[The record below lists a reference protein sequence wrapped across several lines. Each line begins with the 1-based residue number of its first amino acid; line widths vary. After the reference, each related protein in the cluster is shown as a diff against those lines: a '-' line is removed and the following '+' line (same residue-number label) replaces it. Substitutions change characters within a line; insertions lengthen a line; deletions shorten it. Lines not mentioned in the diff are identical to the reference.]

1 MPKGKGALQA
11 NRITTAM
18 TAGQGVVEVE
28 LDQLQPTPN
37 QPRRYFSEEAHL
49 TLVQSIKE
57 HGIIQPLVVRKTEQN
72 QYQIIAGERRYRAA
86 TEVGLKS
93 VPIIIKEITE
103 KEAKE
108 IALVDNLQRDDLN
121 PLDEVDAILEILA
134 LKLDV
139 TVKEITLLLY
149 QMANEDKGNINR
161 NVTVN
166 QTGELVEQT
175 FAQLGRHTRQSFVR
189 NRLPLLKLPDDVLE
203 PLRAG
208 KLPYTKAVEVAKVKD
223 KKARAKLLNQAL
235 LGAGVKELRQAR
247 QGLVKQSSK
256 SVDGGI
262 GELLEL
268 AKSTKSNLTAKRLS
282 ALEGQK
288 LKQAKELLNKLQEL
302 LGE

>member
-28 LDQLQPTPN
+28 LAQLQPTPN

-93 VPIIIKEITE
+93 VPAIIKEITE

-121 PLDEVDAILEILA
+121 PLDEVDGILEILA

-139 TVKEITLLLY
+139 TVKEVTALLY
-149 QMANEDKGNINR
+149 QMANEDKGNLNR

-166 QTGELVEQT
+166 QIGDLVEHT

-203 PLRAG
+203 TLRAG

-223 KKARAKLLNQAL
+223 EEARAKLLKQAL
-235 LGAGVKELRQAR
+235 LGAGVKELRKTR
-247 QGLVKQSSK
+247 QGLVKQNNQ
-256 SVDGGI
+256 SVDGGV

-268 AKSTKSNLTAKRLS
+268 AKSTKSNLTAKRLTT
-282 ALEGQK
+282 LEGKK
-288 LKQAKELLNKLQEL
+288 LKQAKELLNKLQKL
-302 LGE
+302 LGK